1 MQLPPITRELPAA
14 NRPFSR
20 SIRLPGSPASYAAFR
35 LFHGEEPPTLS
46 IKDQVA
52 VAVAERIIDGRFGPS
67 ERIPEQ
73 LLADEFNVSKAP
85 VSEALMLL
93 EYAGLV
99 ESAARRSAYVP
110 RMNRQDFDDLSE
122 HRSALIRVALGRFF
136 DRHGPADRSML
147 QAYHAEMEAM
157 AGNDARSFDFVE
169 VFDRATLYAVV
180 RGGNQRVTRSLFAL
194 SLQVLR
200 YYRLGVQTL
209 KQRRAMLASLKQ
221 GVLARDAND
230 KKKYLAICDEIHRMR
245 YDETVAALKAAA

>member
-1 MQLPPITRELPAA
+1 MQLPPITPELPAA

-20 SIRLPGSPASYAAFR
+20 SIRAPGSPASYAAFR
-35 LFHGEEPPTLS
+35 LFNGEEPPTLS

-52 VAVAERIIDGRFGPS
+52 VAVAERIIDGRFGPG

-110 RMNRQDFDDLSE
+110 RMNKQDFDELSE
-122 HRSALIRVALGRFF
+122 HRGALIRVGLGRFF

-147 QAYHAEMEAM
+147 QGYHSEVEAI
-157 AGNDARSFDFVE
+157 AGNDARSFDFIE
-169 VFDRATLYAVV
+169 IFDRATLYAVV
-180 RGGNQRVTRSLFAL
+180 RGGNQRITRSLFAL

-200 YYRLGVQTL
+200 YYRLSVQTL
-209 KQRRAMLASLKQ
+209 KQRRALLASLKQ
-221 GVLARDAND
+221 GGLARDAND
-230 KKKYLAICDEIHRMR
+230 KKK
-245 YDETVAALKAAA
+245 